1 MVLLLVLFPG
11 ILPIVSVSLLLFV
24 VMFLWVWFWGSIHF
38 SLTVPQLG
46 EEKSPKVCK
55 RGVARAGRRL
65 HIFAS
70 LFKHSNIS
78 SYLIAPKNDDDE
90 YGNNSDGDDKTTKQ

>member
-1 MVLLLVLFPG
+1 MYLRVVLVT
-11 ILPIVSVSLLLFV
+11 
-24 VMFLWVWFWGSIHF
+24 MFLWVWFSGSIHF

-70 LFKHSNIS
+70 LFQHSNFS
-78 SYLIAPKNDDDE
+78 SYLIASKNDDDE
-90 YGNNSDGDDKTTKQ
+90 DGNNSDGDEKNNKTMITVSQT

>member
-1 MVLLLVLFPG
+1 MYLGVVLVT
-11 ILPIVSVSLLLFV
+11 
-24 VMFLWVWFWGSIHF
+24 MFLWVWFSGSIHF

-70 LFKHSNIS
+70 LFKHSNLS
-78 SYLIAPKNDDDE
+78 VYLIAPRNDDDG
-90 YGNNSDGDDKTTKQ
+90 YDNDSDGDEKTIKQ